1 MKVQIL
7 VLQFSFKPNFK
18 EMPQLGTY
26 CLSLSSGSVHV
37 SEQESEA
44 SDVSGI
50 LWILSSAKNSLVYL
64 CLSLCSFS
72 LSWWNEIDP
81 EEDCAAWSGVFPGN
95 GSIIQNSNFC

>member
-64 CLSLCSFS
+64 VCHCVPLAWADGMRLIQKKIVLLGVVSF
-72 LSWWNEIDP
+72 LGMD
-81 EEDCAAWSGVFPGN
+81 
-95 GSIIQNSNFC
+95 Q

>member
-26 CLSLSSGSVHV
+26 FLSLSSGSVHV

-50 LWILSSAKNSLVYL
+50 L
-64 CLSLCSFS
+64 
-72 LSWWNEIDP
+72 
-81 EEDCAAWSGVFPGN
+81 
-95 GSIIQNSNFC
+95 